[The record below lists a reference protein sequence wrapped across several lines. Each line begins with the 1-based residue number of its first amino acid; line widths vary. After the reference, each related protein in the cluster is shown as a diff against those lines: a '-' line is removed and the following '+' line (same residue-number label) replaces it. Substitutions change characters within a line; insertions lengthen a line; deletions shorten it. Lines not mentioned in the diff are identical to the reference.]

1 MVTDGCFT
9 SCKMFQSFYEETQKP
24 TKSKISFCEVL
35 QLPKSFHLLHPNAR
49 SPHGSK
55 LHFFFSPVDLVGRPA
70 TDHGNAMEFLLRRLR
85 RRDHRDDEFD
95 HRDLGDAFGDLRCP
109 DLKRRHFTDR
119 WRKLWKRM
127 EKHPPK
133 KHHPS
138 SSFEDG
144 RLEWTIFCS
153 NFARWKSSLQ
163 TCFSGGD

>member
-1 MVTDGCFT
+1 
-9 SCKMFQSFYEETQKP
+9 MFQSFYEETQKP

-55 LHFFFSPVDLVGRPA
+55 LHFLFSPVDLVGRPA

-85 RRDHRDDEFD
+85 RSDHRDDEFD

-119 WRKLWKRM
+119 
-127 EKHPPK
+127 
-133 KHHPS
+133 
-138 SSFEDG
+138 
-144 RLEWTIFCS
+144 
-153 NFARWKSSLQ
+153 
-163 TCFSGGD
+163 